1 MKTENVKLQK
11 GDVTVMDCGGIRVH
25 VYNTRD
31 AIDDQ
36 VIVLERPHKI
46 MKGGRGVVIEL
57 PCFRDSIE
65 EMTQYLKDQRIDV
78 EGKLVAYHA
87 AGDFLPGVKSYMTES
102 AHRYNTVGGGKGL
115 IDNFAGAFGDAFD
128 ATVTGDGERIGAGKL
143 TIAGIE
149 MVINPDNDAYEI
161 EIPEIKAVYMHMLGH
176 DCHSIVAG
184 AGHADAIIANL
195 RGYLDR
201 GYELF
206 LSAHY
211 GPETREDVET
221 KIAYLE
227 GLKEIASECSSA
239 EEFTVRVNERYP
251 GYSGAN
257 YLGMTAGFF
266 FPQ

>member
-11 GDVTVMDCGGIRVH
+11 GDVTVMDYGGICVH

-102 AHRYNTVGGGKGL
+102 AHMYNTVGGGKGL
-115 IDNFAGAFGDAFD
+115 IDNFAGVFGDAFK
-128 ATVTGDGERIGAGKL
+128 E
-143 TIAGIE
+143 
-149 MVINPDNDAYEI
+149 
-161 EIPEIKAVYMHMLGH
+161 LGH
-176 DCHSIVAG
+176 HVRTESRDGRDADTGLGEGADDGAQRFHRLGGVQLKQGGIRGGKAALHVQGIDGVWKEVAQCLVNG
-184 AGHADAIIANL
+184 AAIDAPDETVGVVVRNAVFFKAFRKHLGGKGEATEEQGIKFENDGGH
-195 RGYLDR
+195 G
-201 GYELF
+201 
-206 LSAHY
+206 
-211 GPETREDVET
+211 
-221 KIAYLE
+221 
-227 GLKEIASECSSA
+227 
-239 EEFTVRVNERYP
+239 
-251 GYSGAN
+251 
-257 YLGMTAGFF
+257 
-266 FPQ
+266 